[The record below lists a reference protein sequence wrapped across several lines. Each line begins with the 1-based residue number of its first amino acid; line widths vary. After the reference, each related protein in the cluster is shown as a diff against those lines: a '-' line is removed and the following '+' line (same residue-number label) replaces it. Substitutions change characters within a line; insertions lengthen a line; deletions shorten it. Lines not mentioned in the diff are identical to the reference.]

1 MRTTARTAAQRLS
14 GEYGYELRQAVE
26 NAMQDG
32 QARPGQYIDPVSL
45 ASLIVSASAL
55 AWTVYTD
62 LRARN
67 EKPISRTVVTRRV
80 REELVLGEDTARRE
94 RVIEVVVEKVFA
106 EED

>member
-1 MRTTARTAAQRLS
+1 MRTTARAAAQRLS

-26 NAMQDG
+26 SAMQDG
-32 QARPGQYIDPVSL
+32 QARPGQYVDPVSL

-67 EKPISRTVVTRRV
+67 DKTPSHAVVTRRM
-80 REELVLGEDTARRE
+80 
-94 RVIEVVVEKVFA
+94 FA
-106 EED
+106 A